1 MTSHIVKL
9 ANYVALFKN
18 IIIGSYLLVQLA
30 KFHTLCMTEKS
41 DEFLKVGISIK
52 AIQIVCQY
60 LVTHPVLTLQQCDH
74 IIYIYVKS

>member
-9 ANYVALFKN
+9 ANYIALFKI
-18 IIIGSYLLVQLA
+18 IIIGSYLLVRLA

-41 DEFLKVGISIK
+41 DEFLKVGVSIK

-60 LVTHPVLTLQQCDH
+60 LVTDPVLTLQQCDH
-74 IIYIYVKS
+74 IYIYMES